1 MFAET
6 LSKFPAYERVVLR
19 HPGFIRPVVFF
30 GPIADIAREKL
41 VKDFPDKFSSPR
53 KYSFFYLFPSFF
65 FLFVFWFDFSSPLP
79 PTQVLFKKENPSKKS
94 FEKILFRK
102 ILPKIL
108 SKILFREIP
117 FKNSFQ
123 KIRSNNPFK
132 KSFSEKSCK
141 KSFIRSFPK
150 ILSQNMFKKFFSEES
165 LKDPFTKSV

>member
-65 FLFVFWFDFSSPLP
+65 FLFVFWFDFSSPSP
-79 PTQVLFKKENPSKKS
+79 PPKS
-94 FEKILFRK
+94 FLKKK
-102 ILPKIL
+102 ILPK
-108 SKILFREIP
+108 
-117 FKNSFQ
+117 
-123 KIRSNNPFK
+123 NPLR
-132 KSFSEKSCK
+132 KSFSEKSFQKSFQKSFSEKFLSKIPFK
-141 KSFIRSFPK
+141 KSVQI
-150 ILSQNMFKKFFSEES
+150 ILSKN
-165 LKDPFTKSV
+165 PFQRNPAKNPS